1 MFQAAEIDKIIGQ
14 CFAALTFKPFPEHLY
29 DPLRYMISI
38 GGKRIRPRLCL
49 TAYNLFSDRMDK
61 SILKPMMALE
71 VFHCFTLIHDDIMD
85 NSDRRR
91 GQPTVHKKW
100 NNNTAILS
108 GDVMSIEAYTLLS
121 EAPSEILPEVL
132 RLFND
137 TASKVC
143 EGQQLDMDF
152 EKSSVVTLDEYLKM
166 IGLKTAVLIACSGKM
181 GALIASAPRKVC
193 DAIYDYGYA
202 IGMAFQI
209 MDDYL
214 DTFGDPIIFGKNI
227 GGDIVNNKKSWL
239 LVYSMKNA
247 VSEKSARLQEI
258 LAMPVGSDGER
269 AAKIAAM
276 KELYVGLGVDSAAL
290 SEIEA
295 YHRKAFAALKDSGL
309 GPQQMERLKDY
320 MESLFNRKR

>member
-1 MFQAAEIDKIIGQ
+1 MFQTIEIDEIIRQ
-14 CFAALTFKPFPEHLY
+14 CFTALSFKPYPEHLY

-38 GGKRIRPRLCL
+38 GGKRVRPRLCL
-49 TAYNLFSDRMDK
+49 TAYNLFSDRIDNI
-61 SILKPMMALE
+61 ILKPMMAIE

-91 GQPTVHKKW
+91 GQLTVHRKW
-100 NNNTAILS
+100 DSNTAILS
-108 GDVMSIEAYTLLS
+108 GDVMSIEAYSLLS
-121 EAPSEILPEVL
+121 EAPAEILPDVL

-137 TASKVC
+137 TATKVC

-181 GALIASAPRKVC
+181 GAMIAGAPRKTC
-193 DAIYDYGYA
+193 EAIYDYGYS

-214 DTFGDPIIFGKNI
+214 DTFGDSIIFGKNI

-239 LVYSMKNA
+239 LVYAMKTA
-247 VSEKSARLQEI
+247 SSENSSRLHGI
-258 LAMPVGSDGER
+258 LAMPVGTPEER
-269 AAKIAAM
+269 ASKITAM
-276 KELYVGLGVDSAAL
+276 KELYMELGADSAAL
-290 SEIEA
+290 SEIEK
-295 YHRKAFAALKDSGL
+295 YHVKAMEALKDSSL
-309 GPQQMERLKDY
+309 EPRQLERLRDY
-320 MESLFNRKR
+320 LESLFNRKK

>member
-1 MFQAAEIDKIIGQ
+1 MFHTAEIDKIIGQ
-14 CFAALTFKPFPEHLY
+14 CFAALTFKPYPEHLY

-49 TAYNLFSDRMDK
+49 TVYNLFSDRIDN
-61 SILKPMMALE
+61 SILKPMMAIE

-91 GQPTVHKKW
+91 GQLTVHRKW
-100 NNNTAILS
+100 DDNTAILS
-108 GDVMSIEAYTLLS
+108 GDVMSIEAYGLLS
-121 EAPSEILPEVL
+121 EAPAEILPDVL
-132 RLFND
+132 KLFND

-152 EKSSVVTLDEYLKM
+152 EKSSIVTLDEYLKM

-181 GALIASAPRKVC
+181 GALIAGAPKKTC
-193 DAIYDYGYA
+193 DSIYDYGHA

-239 LVYSMKNA
+239 LVYAMKSCS
-247 VSEKSARLQEI
+247 SEQSARLHEI
-258 LAMPVGSDGER
+258 LSMPVDAEQER
-269 AAKIAAM
+269 AAKVAAM
-276 KELYVGLGVDSAAL
+276 KDLYFEVGANTAAL
-290 SEIEA
+290 SEIER
-295 YHRKAFAALKDSGL
+295 YHTKALEALKDSGL
-309 GPQQMERLKDY
+309 DAAQIERLRDY
-320 MESLFNRKR
+320 LGTLFNRRR